1 MLTVPDSLNS
11 PAKNDYFLQSGFI
24 FLPEKTTDISTVLGS
39 CVAVCIYDKK
49 RQKGGM
55 NHFQLPFIYEQRKA
69 TARYGNI
76 ATVTLINM
84 LVRDGSK
91 IKHLEAQLFGGA
103 FNPQI
108 SPQNVGRDN
117 IKIAKKVLAQKR
129 VRIASEDVGG
139 EKGRKIVFNTYS
151 GEVAVLKVDKLRQSD
166 WLPYQSNR

>member
-1 MLTVPDSLNS
+1 VLTVPDSLNS

-117 IKIAKKVLAQKR
+117 IKIAKKVLAQNGFVLPRRMWVAKK
-129 VRIASEDVGG
+129 GG
-139 EKGRKIVFNTYS
+139 RLFLIPTAAK
-151 GEVAVLKVDKLRQSD
+151 
-166 WLPYQSNR
+166 